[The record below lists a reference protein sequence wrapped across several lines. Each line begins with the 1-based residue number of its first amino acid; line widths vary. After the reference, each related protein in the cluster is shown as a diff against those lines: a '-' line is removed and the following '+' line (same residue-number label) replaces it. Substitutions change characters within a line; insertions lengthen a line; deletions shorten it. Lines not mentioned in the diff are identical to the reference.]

1 MNNKDRQPDEPYC
14 SLRVDNEERWS
25 FIQQYLEDHHRS
37 ALDIGCAEGYF
48 TNAAAEYGL
57 EVTGIEM
64 DEDRY
69 RHAEA
74 KSGANE
80 NCQFRLQRL
89 TPENVSKLPATDI
102 TFLLTIQHHW
112 VGAYG
117 IEEATRMLKVIG
129 QKTSLL
135 FYEPPGTMYLSKAD
149 PIHPDESI
157 SKYRTYLLNLFDGAA
172 TIQDVE
178 LFDHV
183 NEGEYTDRR
192 DPLFVID
199 TTDI

>member
-1 MNNKDRQPDEPYC
+1 
-14 SLRVDNEERWS
+14 
-25 FIQQYLEDHHRS
+25 
-37 ALDIGCAEGYF
+37 
-48 TNAAAEYGL
+48 
-57 EVTGIEM
+57 
-64 DEDRY
+64 
-69 RHAEA
+69 
-74 KSGANE
+74 
-80 NCQFRLQRL
+80 
-89 TPENVSKLPATDI
+89 
-102 TFLLTIQHHW
+102 
-112 VGAYG
+112 
-117 IEEATRMLKVIG
+117 
-129 QKTSLL
+129 
-135 FYEPPGTMYLSKAD
+135 MYLSKAD